1 MMGVPRLE
9 FWASHWSQVFVRP
22 ARLYDTRLLEVP
34 SKTLKDH
41 RKNGRNYGRPRDASP
56 AKYPM
61 KR

>member
-22 ARLYDTRLLEVP
+22 ARLYDARCLEVP

-41 RKNGRNYGRPRDASP
+41 RRNGRN
-56 AKYPM
+56 
-61 KR
+61 